1 MLINTAILKHEFF
14 TLYKAN
20 TAGTASLLVNFG
32 LQLYFTQASR
42 FSLCSFASS
51 STISPEDGLIII
63 ALRICFRQVTSG
75 SKRTVHLKLRVGNL
89 GCWRIFVEGQK
100 ISVARKYWYR
110 EQKRECFY
118 CTESQSWV
126 SREPILGERVHFCL
140 FSLSSR
146 KNNPKNQN

>member
-14 TLYKAN
+14 TLYKEN
-20 TAGTASLLVNFG
+20 TAGTVSLLVNFG

-42 FSLCSFASS
+42 FSLYSFASS
-51 STISPEDGLIII
+51 STVSPEGGLIII
-63 ALRICFRQVTSG
+63 VLRIYSRQVTSG
-75 SKRTVHLKLRVGNL
+75 GRHTVHLKLRVGNL
-89 GCWRIFVEGQK
+89 GGWRMFVEGQK
-100 ISVARKYWYR
+100 ISVANKYWYR
-110 EQKRECFY
+110 EQKRKCFY

-146 KNNPKNQN
+146 KNNLKNQN